1 METHNFGSI
10 SKIRNMI
17 DERTPTEKT
26 QYQTIPRKH
35 ISRQSSILLP
45 KSKCL
50 NGENVWTHL
59 IFYTCMFTPT
69 WFTECRVPQRSII
82 KFVLTK
88 M

>member
-1 METHNFGSI
+1 
-10 SKIRNMI
+10 MI

-35 ISRQSSILLP
+35 ISRQSSILLHVTQ
-45 KSKCL
+45 SKCL
-50 NGENVWTHL
+50 NGENLWTHL

-82 KFVLTK
+82 NFVLTK